1 MKDATEITNSEDT
14 ITESISIDN
23 SDNGIMLPTPLL
35 QLYGC
40 KNCVW
45 KTYGLCP
52 HGYKSGS
59 DTCMPEGYCQ
69 EMVDFLFSL
78 SQGSDNPT
86 IINEKYHLYIQEMQA
101 LTDHKDFIKY
111 QDEYDELIES
121 GFYEKDQISMLQ
133 MKIHTS
139 KMWWSRLT
147 DGIIKGYSRVNDRD
161 SRKKEDLTVTHKISL
176 TQIHQLADAA
186 SKHKMI
192 EER

>member
-1 MKDATEITNSEDT
+1 
-14 ITESISIDN
+14 
-23 SDNGIMLPTPLL
+23 
-35 QLYGC
+35 
-40 KNCVW
+40 
-45 KTYGLCP
+45 
-52 HGYKSGS
+52 
-59 DTCMPEGYCQ
+59 
-69 EMVDFLFSL
+69 
-78 SQGSDNPT
+78 
-86 IINEKYHLYIQEMQA
+86 MQA

-121 GFYEKDQISMLQ
+121 GVYEKDQISMLQ